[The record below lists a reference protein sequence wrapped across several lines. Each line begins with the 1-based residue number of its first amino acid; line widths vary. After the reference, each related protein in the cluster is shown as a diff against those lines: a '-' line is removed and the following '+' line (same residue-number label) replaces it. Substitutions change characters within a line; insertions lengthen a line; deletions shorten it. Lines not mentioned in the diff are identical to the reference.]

1 MSDEGIRVTGT
12 PGADLHLTNVT
23 SSSTAPWVAS
33 RATDEERLAD
43 IERRNADG
51 YGEPGDIEWLIV
63 CVRALTAERDA
74 LIVER
79 DAWKIRV
86 TG

>member
-1 MSDEGIRVTGT
+1 M
-12 PGADLHLTNVT
+12 
-23 SSSTAPWVAS
+23 
-33 RATDEERLAD
+33 TDEERLAD
-43 IERRNADG
+43 MERRNAAG

-63 CVRALTAERDA
+63 RVRALTAERDA